1 MNEHEELWANMY
13 QQRTARVG
21 NRNIWFYLI
30 QTAIGNIGVVQWE
43 DEGQAIHEKLFRES
57 YDKAERCFE
66 QTISKI
72 ALGKM

>member
-21 NRNIWFYLI
+21 HRNIWLYLI

-43 DEGQAIHEKLFRES
+43 DDGQMIHEKLFRES

-66 QTISKI
+66 QTVSKI